1 MATLKQH
8 DHMDGKRRAGAML
21 NEIESAK
28 KVEAQAPAPAFE
40 ATAISLPPFQFVGE
54 NYLANTPPEPK
65 LLIGGTSKEEPKK
78 NALVHQGDKVM
89 LGAESKAGKT
99 WWMLQQAL
107 CISSGLPFLGHTTT
121 RGVVLYI
128 NFELKPWAFRRRVEF
143 VMRSLGIIDA
153 KGKYKTRVNDEG
165 EEEPDYPYFIEWN
178 LRGKCYDI
186 ETICAVA
193 EERLSR
199 EPGLKLAAIVID
211 PLYKSYGG
219 KEENSATDMA
229 AVLENMERFAEKFDA
244 AIFIASH
251 FAKGDSAG
259 KNQIDRISGSGVI
272 ARDPDSIMT
281 LSKIKDEKNLYTF
294 EATLRNM
301 ACPEPRVVEFEFP
314 LWKVRDDIKAGGKG
328 YDLGA
333 LVDLLPEQGLT
344 SNQWFEAASE
354 QGICGKKTNWADLRD
369 RALKNGLVAMK
380 TGPRNSQIFTKT
392 SGTAENK

>member
-21 NEIESAK
+21 DEILAAK
-28 KVEAQAPAPAFE
+28 TPTPQPAAEPTVE
-40 ATAISLPPFQFVGE
+40 TLPPFEFFDDI
-54 NYLANTPPEPK
+54 LANMP
-65 LLIGGTSKEEPKK
+65 EEPPLLVGGNDPTDIRK
-78 NALVHQGDKVM
+78 NALIHKGDKVM

-107 CISSGLPFLGHTTT
+107 CISAGIPFLGHKTVQ
-121 RGVVLYI
+121 GVVLYC
-128 NFELKPWAFRRRVEF
+128 NFELRPWAFARRVKQISQALRL
-143 VMRSLGIIDA
+143 VDGTGRA
-153 KGKYKTRVNDEG
+153 KV
-165 EEEPDYPYFIEWN
+165 PPLFIGWN

-186 ETICAVA
+186 ERLCAVA
-193 EERLSR
+193 EERLR
-199 EPGLKLAAIVID
+199 KIPGMKLAGIVID

-229 AVLENMERFAEKFDA
+229 AVLESMEKFAENFHA
-244 AIFIASH
+244 AIFISSH

-281 LSKIKDEKNLYTF
+281 LSKLKDEKNLYTF

-301 ACPEPRVVEFEFP
+301 ASPEPRVVEFDFP
-314 LWKVRDDIKAGGKG
+314 LWKARDDIKAGGKA

-354 QGICGKKTNWADLRD
+354 QGICGKKNNWADLRD

-380 TGPRNSQIFTKT
+380 TGPRNSQIFTKS
-392 SGTAENK
+392 SGTAENQ

>member
-1 MATLKQH
+1 MATLKH
-8 DHMDGKRRAGAML
+8 DHMDGKRRAGAL
-21 NEIESAK
+21 LESFSK
-28 KVEAQAPAPAFE
+28 PEAPKETPQEPAL
-40 ATAISLPPFQFVGE
+40 TSLPPFCFVGPKYILE
-54 NYLANTPPEPK
+54 TPPEPK
-65 LLIGGTSKEEPKK
+65 LLIGGTDKQDPRK

-107 CISSGLPFLGHTTT
+107 CIASGTPFLGHQTA

-128 NFELKPWAFRRRVEF
+128 NFELKPWAFRRRVNY
-143 VMRSLGIIDA
+143 VMEALGLINT
-153 KGKYKTRVNDEG
+153 KGEYKKRINKEG
-165 EEEPDYPYFIEWN
+165 KEEPDYPAFIEWN

-193 EERLSR
+193 EERLSKL
-199 EPGLKLAAIVID
+199 PGLKLAAIVID

-229 AVLENMERFAEKFDA
+229 AVLESMERFAEKFDA

-259 KNQIDRISGSGVI
+259 KSQIDRISGSGVI

-281 LSKIKDEKNLYTF
+281 LSKLKDEKNLYTF

-301 ACPEPRVVEFEFP
+301 ACPEPRVVEFDFP
-314 LWKVRDDIKAGGKG
+314 IWKVRDDIKAGGKA

-333 LVDLLPEQGLT
+333 LVRLLPTAGL
-344 SNQWFEAASE
+344 SSGDWQKAAAD
-354 QGICGKKTNWADLRD
+354 QAICAKPSKFTE
-369 RALKNGLVAMK
+369 LKNECLKASLVTEEKGLK
-380 TGPRNSQIFTKT
+380 NSLIYKK
-392 SGTAENK
+392 AI

>member
-1 MATLKQH
+1 
-8 DHMDGKRRAGAML
+8 MDGKRRAGAML

-28 KVEAQAPAPAFE
+28 KAGPQT
-40 ATAISLPPFQFVGE
+40 ATTEPTPETLALPEWKWIKEDYWETMPE
-54 NYLANTPPEPK
+54 EPP
-65 LLIGGTSKEEPKK
+65 LLIGGNDKDNPRK
-78 NALVHQGDKVM
+78 NALVHRGDKVM

-107 CISSGLPFLGHTTT
+107 CISSGLPFLGHKTE

-128 NFELKPWAFRRRVEF
+128 NFELKPWAFRKRVQF
-143 VMRSLGIIDA
+143 VMKALGIIDEQGRYGKHINF
-153 KGKYKTRVNDEG
+153 KGESI
-165 EEEPDYPYFIEWN
+165 PDFPSFIEWN

-186 ETICAVA
+186 ERICAVA
-193 EERLSR
+193 EERFR
-199 EPGLKLAAIVID
+199 KNPELKIGAIVID

-259 KNQIDRISGSGVI
+259 KAQIDRISGSGVI

-281 LSKIKDEKNLYTF
+281 LSKLKDEKNLYTF

-301 ACPEPRVVEFEFP
+301 ACPEPRVVEFDFP

-333 LVDLLPEQGLT
+333 LVQLLPPDGLK
-344 SNQWFEAASE
+344 SGDWESAAKT
-354 QGICGKKTNWADLRD
+354 QGICAKPELFGSLKKEC
-369 RALKNGLVAMK
+369 LKLGLVTEEKGLQNAK
-380 TGPRNSQIFTKT
+380 IYKRAI
-392 SGTAENK
+392 

>member
-1 MATLKQH
+1 MEC
-8 DHMDGKRRAGAML
+8 KRRAGRQL
-21 NEIESAK
+21 EEIETAK
-28 KVEAQAPAPAFE
+28 KTEPQALAPATDSPA
-40 ATAISLPPFQFVGE
+40 TPLPPFVLVGK

-65 LLIGGTSKEEPKK
+65 LLIGGNSNEDPKK

-107 CISSGLPFLGHTTT
+107 CISAGIPFLGHKTQ
-121 RGVVLYI
+121 RGLVLYI

-143 VMRSLGIIDA
+143 VMRALGIINA
-153 KGKYKTRVNDEG
+153 KGEYKKRVNREG
-165 EEEPDYPYFIEWN
+165 EEEPDYPCFIEWN

-193 EERLSR
+193 EERLSGD
-199 EPGLKLAAIVID
+199 PKLKLAAIIID

-301 ACPEPRVVEFEFP
+301 ACPEPRVVEFDFP
-314 LWKVRDDIKAGGKG
+314 IWKVRDDIKAGGKG

-333 LVDLLPEQGLT
+333 MVQLLPPDGLK
-344 SNQWFEAASE
+344 SGDWESAAKT
-354 QGICGKKTNWADLRD
+354 QGICAKTELFGSLKKEC
-369 RALKNGLVAMK
+369 LKLGLVTEEK
-380 TGPRNSQIFTKT
+380 GPQNSKIYKR
-392 SGTAENK
+392 AI

>member
-1 MATLKQH
+1 
-8 DHMDGKRRAGAML
+8 MDGKRRAGAML
-21 NEIESAK
+21 DEILGAK
-28 KVEAQAPAPAFE
+28 KTEPQGLAKATDSPATP
-40 ATAISLPPFQFVGE
+40 LPPFQFVGK

-65 LLIGGTSKEEPKK
+65 LLIGGNSNEDPKK

-107 CISSGLPFLGHTTT
+107 CISAGIPFLGHKTQ
-121 RGVVLYI
+121 RGLVLYI

-143 VMRSLGIIDA
+143 VMRALGIINA
-153 KGKYKTRVNDEG
+153 KGEYKKRVNREG
-165 EEEPDYPYFIEWN
+165 KEEPDYPCFIEWN

-193 EERLSR
+193 EERLSGDP
-199 EPGLKLAAIVID
+199 ELKLAAIIID

-281 LSKIKDEKNLYTF
+281 LSKLKDEKNLYTF

-301 ACPEPRVVEFEFP
+301 ACPEPRVVEFDFP
-314 LWKVRDDIKAGGKG
+314 IWKVRDDIKAGGKG

-333 LVDLLPEQGLT
+333 MVQLLPPDGLK
-344 SNQWFEAASE
+344 SGDWESAAKT
-354 QGICGKKTNWADLRD
+354 QGICAKTELFGSLKKEC
-369 RALKNGLVAMK
+369 LKLGLVTEEK
-380 TGPRNSQIFTKT
+380 GPQNSKIYKR
-392 SGTAENK
+392 AI

>member
-8 DHMDGKRRAGAML
+8 DHMDGKRRAGAL
-21 NEIESAK
+21 LESFIK
-28 KVEAQAPAPAFE
+28 PEAPKETTQE
-40 ATAISLPPFQFVGE
+40 QVLTTLPPFCLVGDT
-54 NYLANTPPEPK
+54 YFPTTPPEPK
-65 LLIGGTSKEEPKK
+65 LLIGGTDKQDPRK

-107 CISSGLPFLGHTTT
+107 CIASGTPFLGHQTA

-128 NFELKPWAFRRRVEF
+128 NFELKPWAFRRRVRY
-143 VMRSLGIIDA
+143 VMEALGLINS
-153 KGKYKTRVNDEG
+153 KGEYKKRINQEG
-165 EEEPDYPYFIEWN
+165 EEVPDYPAFIEWN

-193 EERLSR
+193 EERLSKM
-199 EPGLKLAAIVID
+199 PGLKLAAIVVD

-229 AVLENMERFAEKFDA
+229 AVLESMERFAEKFDA

-259 KNQIDRISGSGVI
+259 KSQIDRISGSGVI

-281 LSKIKDEKNLYTF
+281 LSKLKDEKNLYTF

-301 ACPEPRVVEFEFP
+301 ACPEPRVVEFDFP
-314 LWKVRDDIKAGGKG
+314 IWKVRDDIKAGGKA

-333 LVDLLPEQGLT
+333 LVRLLPTAGLSSGDWQKAAAEQ
-344 SNQWFEAASE
+344 A
-354 QGICGKKTNWADLRD
+354 ICAKPSKFTE
-369 RALKNGLVAMK
+369 LKNECLKASLVTEEKGLK
-380 TGPRNSQIFTKT
+380 NSLIYKK
-392 SGTAENK
+392 AI

>member
-1 MATLKQH
+1 
-8 DHMDGKRRAGAML
+8 MDGKRRAGAL
-21 NEIESAK
+21 LESFSK
-28 KVEAQAPAPAFE
+28 PEAPKETPQEPAL
-40 ATAISLPPFQFVGE
+40 TSLPPFCFVGPKYILE
-54 NYLANTPPEPK
+54 TPPEPK
-65 LLIGGTSKEEPKK
+65 LLIGGTDKQDPRK

-107 CISSGLPFLGHTTT
+107 CIASGTPFLGHQTA

-128 NFELKPWAFRRRVEF
+128 NFELKPWAFRRRVNY
-143 VMRSLGIIDA
+143 VMEALGLINT
-153 KGKYKTRVNDEG
+153 KGEYKKRINKEG
-165 EEEPDYPYFIEWN
+165 KEEPDYPAFIEWN

-193 EERLSR
+193 EERLSKL
-199 EPGLKLAAIVID
+199 PGLKLAAIVID

-229 AVLENMERFAEKFDA
+229 AVLESMERFAEKFDA

-259 KNQIDRISGSGVI
+259 KSQIDRISGSGVI

-281 LSKIKDEKNLYTF
+281 LSKLKDEKNLYTF

-301 ACPEPRVVEFEFP
+301 ACPEPRVVEFDFP
-314 LWKVRDDIKAGGKG
+314 IWKVRDDIKAGGKA

-333 LVDLLPEQGLT
+333 LVRLLPTAGL
-344 SNQWFEAASE
+344 SSGDWQKAAAD
-354 QGICGKKTNWADLRD
+354 QAICAKPSKFTE
-369 RALKNGLVAMK
+369 LKNECLKASLVTEEKGLK
-380 TGPRNSQIFTKT
+380 NSLIYKK
-392 SGTAENK
+392 AI

>member
-1 MATLKQH
+1 MATLKH
-8 DHMDGKRRAGAML
+8 DHMDGKRRAGAL
-21 NEIESAK
+21 LESFSK
-28 KVEAQAPAPAFE
+28 PEAPKETPQEPAL
-40 ATAISLPPFQFVGE
+40 TSLPPFCFVGPKYILE
-54 NYLANTPPEPK
+54 TPPEPK
-65 LLIGGTSKEEPKK
+65 LLIGGTDKQDPRK

-107 CISSGLPFLGHTTT
+107 CIASGTPFLGHQTA

-128 NFELKPWAFRRRVEF
+128 NFELKPWAFRRRVNY
-143 VMRSLGIIDA
+143 VMEALGLINA
-153 KGKYKTRVNDEG
+153 KGEYKKRINKEG
-165 EEEPDYPYFIEWN
+165 KEEPDYPAFIEWN

-193 EERLSR
+193 EERLSKL
-199 EPGLKLAAIVID
+199 PGLKLAAIVID

-229 AVLENMERFAEKFDA
+229 AVLESMERFAEKFDA

-259 KNQIDRISGSGVI
+259 KSQIDRISGSGVI

-281 LSKIKDEKNLYTF
+281 LSKLKDEKNLYTF

-301 ACPEPRVVEFEFP
+301 ACPEPRVVEFDFP
-314 LWKVRDDIKAGGKG
+314 IWKVRDDIKAGGKA

-333 LVDLLPEQGLT
+333 LVRLLPTAGLSSGDWQKAAAEQD
-344 SNQWFEAASE
+344 
-354 QGICGKKTNWADLRD
+354 ICARDSKFTELKKDCLKARLVTEEKG
-369 RALKNGLVAMK
+369 LKNSLIYKKA
-380 TGPRNSQIFTKT
+380 I
-392 SGTAENK
+392 

>member
-1 MATLKQH
+1 
-8 DHMDGKRRAGAML
+8 MDGKRRAGAML
-21 NEIESAK
+21 DEIESAK
-28 KVEAQAPAPAFE
+28 KSEPQTLAPAPE
-40 ATAISLPPFQFVGE
+40 ATAISLPPFQFIGE

-65 LLIGGTSKEEPKK
+65 LLIGGNSDEDPKK

-107 CISSGLPFLGHTTT
+107 CISAGIPFLGHKTQ
-121 RGVVLYI
+121 RGLVLYI

-143 VMRSLGIIDA
+143 VMRALGIINA
-153 KGKYKTRVNDEG
+153 KGEYKKRVNREG
-165 EEEPDYPYFIEWN
+165 EEEPDYPCFIEWN

-193 EERLSR
+193 EERLSKY
-199 EPGLKLAAIVID
+199 PNLKLAAIIID

-281 LSKIKDEKNLYTF
+281 LSKLKDEKNLYTF

-301 ACPEPRVVEFEFP
+301 ACPEPRVVEFDFP
-314 LWKVRDDIKAGGKG
+314 LWKVRDDIKAGGKA
-328 YDLGA
+328 YDLEA
-333 LVDLLPEQGLT
+333 LVNLLPEDGLS
-344 SNQWFEAASE
+344 SNKWFEAAKE
-354 QGICGKKTNWADLRD
+354 DGICGKKDNWADLTNS
-369 RALKNGLVAMK
+369 ALSKNLVRVK
-380 TGPRNSQIFTKT
+380 NGPRNSQIFTKV
-392 SGTAENK
+392 SGTSQKQ

>member
-1 MATLKQH
+1 
-8 DHMDGKRRAGAML
+8 MDGKRRAGAL
-21 NEIESAK
+21 LESFSK
-28 KVEAQAPAPAFE
+28 PEAPKETPQDPAL
-40 ATAISLPPFQFVGE
+40 TTLPPFCFVGPKYILE
-54 NYLANTPPEPK
+54 TPPEPK
-65 LLIGGTSKEEPKK
+65 LLIGGTDKQDLRK

-107 CISSGLPFLGHTTT
+107 CIASGTPFLGHQTA

-128 NFELKPWAFRRRVEF
+128 NFELKPWAFRRRVNY
-143 VMRSLGIIDA
+143 VMEALELTNA
-153 KGKYKTRVNDEG
+153 KGEYKKRINKEG
-165 EEEPDYPYFIEWN
+165 KEEPDYPAFIEWN

-193 EERLSR
+193 EERLSKL
-199 EPGLKLAAIVID
+199 PGLKLAAIVID

-229 AVLENMERFAEKFDA
+229 AVLESMERFAEKFDA

-259 KNQIDRISGSGVI
+259 KSQIDRISGSGVI

-281 LSKIKDEKNLYTF
+281 LSKLKDEKNLYTF

-301 ACPEPRVVEFEFP
+301 ACPEPCVVEFDFP
-314 LWKVRDDIKAGGKG
+314 IWKVRDDIKAGGKG
-328 YDLGA
+328 YDLEA
-333 LVDLLPEQGLT
+333 LVNLLPDQGLS
-344 SNQWFEAASE
+344 SNQWFDAAKE
-354 QGICGKKTNWADLRD
+354 DGICGRKEKWADLTNS
-369 RALKNGLVAMK
+369 ALNKNLVRVK
-380 TGPRNSQIFTKT
+380 NGPRNSQIFTKV
-392 SGTAENK
+392 SGTTQKP

>member
-8 DHMDGKRRAGAML
+8 DHMDGKRRAGAL
-21 NEIESAK
+21 LESFIK
-28 KVEAQAPAPAFE
+28 PEAPKETPQEPPL
-40 ATAISLPPFQFVGE
+40 TTLPPFCFVGKD
-54 NYLANTPPEPK
+54 YISNTPPEPK
-65 LLIGGTSKEEPKK
+65 LLIGGNNEQDPRK

-107 CISSGLPFLGHTTT
+107 CIASGTPFLGHQTA

-128 NFELKPWAFRRRVEF
+128 NFELKPWAFRRRVNY
-143 VMRSLGIIDA
+143 VMQALGLINA
-153 KGKYKTRVNDEG
+153 KGEYKKRINKEG
-165 EEEPDYPYFIEWN
+165 KEEPDYPAFIEWN

-193 EERLSR
+193 EERLSKV
-199 EPGLKLAAIVID
+199 PGLKLAAIVVD

-229 AVLENMERFAEKFDA
+229 AVLESMERFAEKFDA

-259 KNQIDRISGSGVI
+259 KSQIDRISGSGVI

-281 LSKIKDEKNLYTF
+281 LSKLKDEKNLYTF

-301 ACPEPRVVEFEFP
+301 ACPEPRVVEFDFP
-314 LWKVRDDIKAGGKG
+314 IWKVRDDIKAGGKS
-328 YDLGA
+328 YDLTEMVA
-333 LVDLLPEQGLT
+333 LLPEQGLT
-344 SNQWFEAASE
+344 SNQWFEAARE
-354 QGICGKKTNWADLRD
+354 QGICGNKNTWPSLANS
-369 RALKNGLVAMK
+369 ALTKGLVTVK
-380 TGPRNSQIFTKT
+380 NGPRNSQIFTKAANT
-392 SGTAENK
+392 SQNP

>member
-8 DHMDGKRRAGAML
+8 DHMDGKRRAGAL
-21 NEIESAK
+21 LDTFIK
-28 KVEAQAPAPAFE
+28 PEAPKQTSQEAPL
-40 ATAISLPPFQFVGE
+40 TTLPPFCFVGDD
-54 NYLANTPPEPK
+54 YIPNTPPEPK
-65 LLIGGTSKEEPKK
+65 LLIGGNDKQDPRK

-107 CISSGLPFLGHTTT
+107 CIASGTPFLGHQTT
-121 RGVVLYI
+121 RGLVLYI
-128 NFELKPWAFRRRVEF
+128 NFELKPWAFRRRVKY
-143 VMRSLGIIDA
+143 VMEALGLIDA
-153 KGKYKTRVNDEG
+153 QGRYKKRINKEGKEVTDH
-165 EEEPDYPYFIEWN
+165 PAFIEWN

-193 EERLSR
+193 EERLSKL
-199 EPGLKLAAIVID
+199 PGLKLAAIVVD

-229 AVLENMERFAEKFDA
+229 AVLESMERFAEKFDA

-259 KNQIDRISGSGVI
+259 KSQIDRISGSGVI

-281 LSKIKDEKNLYTF
+281 LSKLKDEKNLYTF

-301 ACPEPRVVEFEFP
+301 ACPEPRVVEFDFP
-314 LWKVRDDIKAGGKG
+314 IWKVRDDIKAGGKA

-333 LVDLLPEQGLT
+333 LVRLLPTSGL
-344 SNQWFEAASE
+344 SSGDWQQAAAD
-354 QGICGKKTNWADLRD
+354 QAICAKDSKFTE
-369 RALKNGLVAMK
+369 LKNECLKAGLVTEEK
-380 TGPRNSQIFTKT
+380 GPKNSKIYKK
-392 SGTAENK
+392 AI

>member
-21 NEIESAK
+21 DEILAAK
-28 KVEAQAPAPAFE
+28 IPTPQPAQEP
-40 ATAISLPPFQFVGE
+40 TAETLPPFEFFDDI
-54 NYLANTPPEPK
+54 LANMP
-65 LLIGGTSKEEPKK
+65 EEPPLLVGGNDPADFRK
-78 NALVHQGDKVM
+78 NALIHKGDKVM

-107 CISSGLPFLGHTTT
+107 CISAGIPFLGHKTVQ
-121 RGVVLYI
+121 GVVLYC
-128 NFELKPWAFRRRVEF
+128 NFELRPWAFARRVKTI
-143 VMRSLGIIDA
+143 SQALGLVDGTGRA
-153 KGKYKTRVNDEG
+153 KV
-165 EEEPDYPYFIEWN
+165 PPLFIGWN

-186 ETICAVA
+186 ERLCAVA
-193 EERLSR
+193 EERLR
-199 EPGLKLAAIVID
+199 KIPGMKLAGIVID

-229 AVLENMERFAEKFDA
+229 AVLESMEKFAENFHA
-244 AIFIASH
+244 AIFISSH

-314 LWKVRDDIKAGGKG
+314 LWKVRDDIKAGGKA

-354 QGICGKKTNWADLRD
+354 QCICGKKNNWADLRD
-369 RALKNGLVAMK
+369 KTLEKGLVTVK
-380 TGPRNSQIFTKT
+380 IGPRNSQIFVKA
-392 SGTAENK
+392 SGTSQKP

>member
-1 MATLKQH
+1 
-8 DHMDGKRRAGAML
+8 MDGKRRAGAML

-28 KVEAQAPAPAFE
+28 KTEPQALTPATDSPA
-40 ATAISLPPFQFVGE
+40 TPLPPFQFVGK

-65 LLIGGTSKEEPKK
+65 LLIGGNSNEDPKK

-99 WWMLQQAL
+99 WWMMQQAL
-107 CISSGLPFLGHTTT
+107 CISAGIPFLGHKTQ
-121 RGVVLYI
+121 RGLVLYI

-143 VMRSLGIIDA
+143 VMRALGIINA
-153 KGKYKTRVNDEG
+153 KGEYKKRVNREG
-165 EEEPDYPYFIEWN
+165 KEEPDYPCFIEWN

-193 EERLSR
+193 EERLSGD
-199 EPGLKLAAIVID
+199 PKLKLAAIIID

-281 LSKIKDEKNLYTF
+281 LSKLKDEKNLYTF

-301 ACPEPRVVEFEFP
+301 ACPEPRVVEFDFP

-333 LVDLLPEQGLT
+333 LVQLLPPAGLK
-344 SNQWFEAASE
+344 SGDWESAAKT
-354 QGICGKKTNWADLRD
+354 QGICAKTELFGSLKKEC
-369 RALKNGLVAMK
+369 LKLGLVTEEK
-380 TGPRNSQIFTKT
+380 GPQNSKIYKR
-392 SGTAENK
+392 AI

>member
-21 NEIESAK
+21 DEILGAK
-28 KVEAQAPAPAFE
+28 KTGPQTATTEPAPKAL
-40 ATAISLPPFQFVGE
+40 SLPEWTWTKGD
-54 NYLANTPPEPK
+54 YLQKMPKEPP
-65 LLIGGTSKEEPKK
+65 LLIGGNDNQDPRK

-107 CISSGLPFLGHTTT
+107 CISMGLPFLGHKTQQ
-121 RGVVLYI
+121 GVVLYI
-128 NFELKPWAFRRRVEF
+128 NFELKPWAFRRRVQY
-143 VMRSLGIIDA
+143 VMKALGITDDQGRFRKSVDK
-153 KGKYKTRVNDEG
+153 KGKEF
-165 EEEPDYPYFIEWN
+165 EEHPFFIEWN

-193 EERLSR
+193 EERLR
-199 EPGLKLAAIVID
+199 QYPDLKLAAIVID

-229 AVLENMERFAEKFDA
+229 AVLESMERFAEKFDA

-259 KNQIDRISGSGVI
+259 KAQIDRISGSGVI

-281 LSKIKDEKNLYTF
+281 LSKLKDEKNLYTF

-301 ACPEPRVVEFEFP
+301 ACPEPRVVEFDFP

-333 LVDLLPEQGLT
+333 MVQLLPSDGLK
-344 SNQWFEAASE
+344 SGDWESAAKT
-354 QGICGKKTNWADLRD
+354 QGICAKTELFGSLKKEC
-369 RALKNGLVAMK
+369 LKLGLVTEEK
-380 TGPRNSQIFTKT
+380 GPQNSKIYKR
-392 SGTAENK
+392 AI

>member
-8 DHMDGKRRAGAML
+8 DHMDGKRRAGAL
-21 NEIESAK
+21 LESFIK
-28 KVEAQAPAPAFE
+28 PETPKETPQEPVL
-40 ATAISLPPFQFVGE
+40 TTLPPFCLVGDT
-54 NYLANTPPEPK
+54 YFPTTPPEPK
-65 LLIGGTSKEEPKK
+65 LLIGGTDKQDLRK

-107 CISSGLPFLGHTTT
+107 CIASGAPFLGHQTA

-128 NFELKPWAFRRRVEF
+128 NFELKPWAFRRRVKY
-143 VMRSLGIIDA
+143 VMEALGLINA
-153 KGKYKTRVNDEG
+153 KGEYKKRINQEG
-165 EEEPDYPYFIEWN
+165 KEVPDYPAFIEWN

-193 EERLSR
+193 EERLSKM
-199 EPGLKLAAIVID
+199 PGLKLAAIVVD

-229 AVLENMERFAEKFDA
+229 AVLESMERFAEKFDA

-259 KNQIDRISGSGVI
+259 KSQIDRISGSGVI

-281 LSKIKDEKNLYTF
+281 LSKLKDEKNLYTF

-301 ACPEPRVVEFEFP
+301 ACPEPRVVEFDFP
-314 LWKVRDDIKAGGKG
+314 IWKVRDDIKTGGKA
-328 YDLGA
+328 YDLEA
-333 LVDLLPEQGLT
+333 LVNLLPDQGLS
-344 SNQWFEAASE
+344 SNQWFEAAKE
-354 QGICGKKTNWADLRD
+354 DGICGRKEKWADLTNS
-369 RALKNGLVAMK
+369 ALSKNLVRVK
-380 TGPRNSQIFTKT
+380 NGPRNSQVFTKF
-392 SGTAENK
+392 SGTTQKQ

>member
-8 DHMDGKRRAGAML
+8 NHLECKRRTGEMVK
-21 NEIESAK
+21 EFESAK
-28 KVEAQAPAPAFE
+28 KTEPQAVALAVDSPAIP
-40 ATAISLPPFQFVGE
+40 LPEFQFVGP
-54 NYLANTPPEPK
+54 NYLANTPAEPK

-107 CISSGLPFLGHTTT
+107 CISSGIPFLGHTTT

-153 KGKYKTRVNDEG
+153 KGKYKTRVNDKG
-165 EEEPDYPYFIEWN
+165 EEEPDYPLFIEWN

-333 LVDLLPEQGLT
+333 MVQLLPPDGLK
-344 SNQWFEAASE
+344 SGDWEAAAKT
-354 QGICGKKTNWADLRD
+354 QGICAKPELFGSLKKEC
-369 RALKNGLVAMK
+369 LKLGLVTEEK
-380 TGPRNSQIFTKT
+380 GLQNSKIYKR
-392 SGTAENK
+392 AI

>member
-1 MATLKQH
+1 
-8 DHMDGKRRAGAML
+8 MDGKRRAGAL
-21 NEIESAK
+21 LESFSK
-28 KVEAQAPAPAFE
+28 PEAPKETPQDPAL
-40 ATAISLPPFQFVGE
+40 TTLPPFCFVGPKYILE
-54 NYLANTPPEPK
+54 TPPEPK
-65 LLIGGTSKEEPKK
+65 LLIGGTDKQDLRK

-107 CISSGLPFLGHTTT
+107 CIASGTPFLGHQTA

-128 NFELKPWAFRRRVEF
+128 NFELKPWAFRRRVNY
-143 VMRSLGIIDA
+143 VMEALELTNA
-153 KGKYKTRVNDEG
+153 KGEYKKRINKEG
-165 EEEPDYPYFIEWN
+165 KEEPDYPAFIEWN

-193 EERLSR
+193 EERLSKL
-199 EPGLKLAAIVID
+199 PGLKLAAIVID

-229 AVLENMERFAEKFDA
+229 AVLESMERFAEKFDA

-259 KNQIDRISGSGVI
+259 KSQIDRISGSGVI

-281 LSKIKDEKNLYTF
+281 LSKLKDEKNLYTF

-301 ACPEPRVVEFEFP
+301 ACPEPCVVEFDFP
-314 LWKVRDDIKAGGKG
+314 IWKVRDDIKAGGKA

-333 LVDLLPEQGLT
+333 LVKLLPPQGLN
-344 SNQWFEAASE
+344 SNQWFEAASD
-354 QGICGKKTNWADLRD
+354 QGICGRKNSWAELRD
-369 RALKNGLVAMK
+369 KTLEKGLVSVK
-380 TGPRNSQIFTKT
+380 TGPKNSQIFTRA
-392 SGTAENK
+392 SGTTGSL

>member
-1 MATLKQH
+1 
-8 DHMDGKRRAGAML
+8 MDGKRRAGAML
-21 NEIESAK
+21 DEILAAK
-28 KVEAQAPAPAFE
+28 TPTPQPAQEP
-40 ATAISLPPFQFVGE
+40 TAETLPPFEFF
-54 NYLANTPPEPK
+54 NDILANMP
-65 LLIGGTSKEEPKK
+65 EEPPLLVGGNDPTDIRK
-78 NALVHQGDKVM
+78 NALIHKGDKVM

-107 CISSGLPFLGHTTT
+107 CISAGIPFLGHKTVQ
-121 RGVVLYI
+121 GVVLYC
-128 NFELKPWAFRRRVEF
+128 NFELRPWAFARRVKRISEA
-143 VMRSLGIIDA
+143 LGLVDGTGRA
-153 KGKYKTRVNDEG
+153 KV
-165 EEEPDYPYFIEWN
+165 PPLFIGWN

-186 ETICAVA
+186 ERLCAVA
-193 EERLSR
+193 EERLR
-199 EPGLKLAAIVID
+199 KIPGMKLAGIVID

-229 AVLENMERFAEKFDA
+229 AVLESMEKFAENFHA
-244 AIFIASH
+244 AIFISSH

-301 ACPEPRVVEFEFP
+301 ASPEPRVVEFDFP
-314 LWKVRDDIKAGGKG
+314 LWKARDDIKAGGKA

-344 SNQWFEAASE
+344 SNQWFDAASE
-354 QGICGKKTNWADLRD
+354 QGICSKKSNWSDLRD
-369 RALKNGLVAMK
+369 KTLEKGLVCMK
-380 TGPRNSQIFTKT
+380 TGPRNSQIFVKL
-392 SGTAENK
+392 SGTSQKQ